1 MRLIINNPYN
11 QNYDDFCRYLIKYL
25 NEIKINIAD
34 FDAKLINKWNDYLKI
49 VFPEVP
55 NISIQLILKLFLENQ
70 IYYKEDNNYVLTV
83 DRNIKISGIPLERII
98 QTISAGALDIQG
110 LDIIETI
117 YQEVANLLTNLYYQ
131 WEAK

>member
-1 MRLIINNPYN
+1 MRLVINNPYN
-11 QNYDDFCRYLIKYL
+11 QNYDDFCRYLIEYL
-25 NEIKINIAD
+25 SEIKINIVD

-49 VFPEVP
+49 VFPEVT
-55 NISIQLILKLFLENQ
+55 NISIQLILKLFFENQ

-83 DRNIKISGIPLERII
+83 DKNIKVDGIPLERIV

-110 LDIIETI
+110 LDIIGSI
-117 YQEVANLLTNLYYQ
+117 YQEVANIVTNLYYQ